1 MNYSHAFHAGNFA
14 DVVKHVVLVRILLH
28 LAKKPTPFRVIDTH
42 AGAGLYDLAGDEA
55 TRTGE
60 WREGVGQLGATDT
73 ESEAG
78 AVLAPYRAL
87 IDADVAALRYPGSP
101 LLAQRLLRD
110 TDRAIFCETQRP
122 VRQHLARSLGR
133 DGRAK
138 ILEID
143 GWTALGAF
151 VPPPERRGLVL
162 IDPPFEAADEFSR
175 MAGAFAN
182 AFRKWRTGIYLLWYP
197 VKSFERRDAFWT
209 ALAATGAPELLRI
222 EFGIAPV
229 DSAGGLTRTG
239 LAVANAPFTLA
250 DEMRIVLPA
259 LAQALGR
266 DGAATWSV
274 ETLGSN
280 A

>member
-14 DVVKHVVLVRILLH
+14 DVVKHVVLVRILQH

-42 AGAGLYDLAGDEA
+42 AGSGLYDLAGDEA

-60 WREGVGQLGATDT
+60 WREGVGRLGSIDPAT
-73 ESEAG
+73 EAG
-78 AVLAPYRAL
+78 ALLAPYRAL

-110 TDRAIFCETQRP
+110 ADRAIFCETQAP
-122 VRQHLARSLGR
+122 VRQRLARALGR
-133 DGRAK
+133 DRRAK

-143 GWTALGAF
+143 GWTALGAC
-151 VPPPERRGLVL
+151 VPPPERRGLAL
-162 IDPPFEAADEFSR
+162 ADPPFEATDEFSR

-239 LAVANAPFTLA
+239 LAVANPPFMLA
-250 DEMRIVLPA
+250 DEMRIVLPG